1 VEETLLLMPVQRVGV
16 EKQFDKQ
23 SLDRRCVIA
32 DRRALVKLERLPI
45 VAKVPLVFAK
55 TARPPLRSA
64 HRPSCQLVYE
74 ELRED
79 KPARAAQREMPHRK
93 R

>member
-1 VEETLLLMPVQRVGV
+1 VQILRSGGWWYILASR
-16 EKQFDKQ
+16 KHAPFSQ
-23 SLDRRCVIA
+23 
-32 DRRALVKLERLPI
+32 DRRALVKLKRLPI

-55 TARPPLRSA
+55 TAKPSLRSTR
-64 HRPSCQLVYE
+64 RPSCQLVYE

>member
-1 VEETLLLMPVQRVGV
+1 
-16 EKQFDKQ
+16 
-23 SLDRRCVIA
+23 
-32 DRRALVKLERLPI
+32 LPI

-55 TARPPLRSA
+55 TAGPPLGSTR
-64 HRPSCQLVYE
+64 RPSCQLVYE